1 MSTRL
6 RRTLL
11 FTPGG
16 NEKILGKGLG
26 LEVDGL
32 ILDLE
37 DSVSP
42 DKKDSARKAVAEA
55 LRTVDFGRKEKVVRI
70 NALSTEYGSKDLEEV
85 LCGKPDTLLVPK
97 VDRAEDIQ
105 AYDRRMSEIEVMEG
119 FPVGGIGLI
128 ALIESAWGIVNIESI
143 ALASPRMSGLL
154 FGAADFTRDTHGL
167 ITADRQELMVPLMRI
182 LLAARIA
189 GIDAL
194 DTPFFDIKDPAGLER
209 HSLQAKAMGYDG
221 KALIHPGQVEIVNR
235 IFTPSEQELL
245 QARRIIE
252 TFEKAKQEGKG
263 AAQLDGKL
271 VENVHVAMAERLLS
285 IARQAEIKF

>member
-1 MSTRL
+1 MSVRL
-6 RRTLL
+6 RRALL

-26 LEVDGL
+26 LDVDGL

-42 DKKDSARKAVAEA
+42 DKKEAARQAVAKA
-55 LRTVDFGRKEKVVRI
+55 LETADFGRKEKVVRI
-70 NALSTEYGSKDLEEV
+70 NALSTEYGSDDLETV
-85 LCGKPDTLLVPK
+85 LRGKPDSLLVPK

-105 AYDRRMSEIEVMEG
+105 AYDQKMTAIEEKMG
-119 FPVGGIGLI
+119 LQPGGIGLI

-143 ALASPRMSGLL
+143 ALASPRMTGLL
-154 FGAADFTRDTHGL
+154 FGAADFTRDTHGQ
-167 ITADRQELMVPLMRI
+167 ITADRQELVYPLMRI

-194 DTPFFDIKDPAGLER
+194 DTPYFDIKDPVGLER
-209 HSLQAKAMGYDG
+209 HALQAKAMGYDG

-235 IFTPSEQELL
+235 IFTPSPEELL
-245 QARRIIE
+245 QAHRVIE
-252 TFEKAKQEGKG
+252 VFEKAKLEGKG

-271 VENVHVAMAERLLS
+271 VENVHVAMAERLLNM
-285 IARQAEIKF
+285 AKQAGL